1 MDTVASEGDVFCGEY
16 RLETA
21 GAELA
26 DGEQG
31 AVAEGREDMGV
42 SCS

>member
-1 MDTVASEGDVFCGEY
+1 LEDDVVCGEY

-21 GAELA
+21 VAELA

-31 AVAEGREDMGV
+31 AITEGREDMGV
-42 SCS
+42 SSS